1 MNPETRRIRIFD
13 STLRDGEQSPGC
25 SMNLADKLLVLEH
38 LEALGV
44 DVVEAGFAA
53 SSPGDFEA
61 VQALARAAKKT
72 TIASLARCRKA
83 DIDRAWEAVK
93 DAAHPRIHVFIATSP
108 LHMECKLR
116 MTPDQVAAAASECV
130 AYARSLCQDVEF
142 SLEDCSRS
150 ERPFIYRVVAA
161 AIEAGATT
169 VNMPDTV
176 GFSMPEEYEALFRDV
191 LANVPAAS
199 SVVLSCHCHND
210 LGLAVANSLAAVRG
224 GATQVECCLNGIG
237 ERAGNA
243 SLEEI
248 VMALKTRHSFF
259 EADTGID
266 TTRIYAASKCV
277 CSVTGQK
284 LQANKA
290 VVGENAFA
298 HEAGIH
304 QHGVLANPL
313 TYEIMTPESIGLPR
327 SKMVLGKHSG
337 KHAFSQ
343 RLVDLGFRIDDEAR
357 VDELFS
363 KFKILADRKKTVS
376 DADIEALARHSRE
389 VDAPERLTLDRFS
402 VVASDV
408 ITPMGTVRLKFDG
421 KLVEKVGTGDGPVNA
436 CYTAIREIAGLPDA
450 RLEVYNLTAVDGGMD
465 AQCEAT
471 VKVSN
476 NGRTYRGSGVSTDI
490 VEASIRAYIQALNF
504 ALAGGDAPP
513 AAPFDHPQ
521 RGDTGVH

>member
-1 MNPETRRIRIFD
+1 MNNETRRIKIFD

-72 TIASLARCRKA
+72 VVASLARCRKA

-93 DAAHPRIHVFIATSP
+93 DARHPRIHVFIATSP

-116 MTPDQVAAAASECV
+116 MTPDAVVETAVECV
-130 AYARSLCQDVEF
+130 KYARSLCEDIEF

-150 ERPFIYRVVAA
+150 ERPFIRRVVQA

-169 VNMPDTV
+169 INMPDTV
-176 GFSMPEEYEALFRDV
+176 GFAMPEEYEDLFRDV
-191 LANVPAAS
+191 LDGVPGAAD
-199 SVVLSCHCHND
+199 VVLSCHCHND

-248 VMALKTRHSFF
+248 VMALKTRHAFF
-259 EADTGID
+259 GADTGID
-266 TTRIYAASKCV
+266 TTKIYAASKCV
-277 CSVTGQK
+277 CSVTGSK

-290 VVGENAFA
+290 IVGENAFA

-327 SKMVLGKHSG
+327 NKMVLGKHSG
-337 KHAFSQ
+337 RHAFAQ
-343 RLVDLGFRIDDEAR
+343 RLADLGFRLEDAR
-357 VDELFS
+357 IDELFA
-363 KFKILADRKKTVS
+363 KFKDLADRKKTVS
-376 DADIEALARHSRE
+376 DADIEALARHSRGA
-389 VDAPERLTLDRFS
+389 DAPERLALDRFS

-408 ITPMGTVRLKFDG
+408 ITPMGTVRLRLDG
-421 KLVEKVGTGDGPVNA
+421 ELVEKVGTGDGPINA
-436 CYTAIREIAGLPDA
+436 CYAAIREIAGLPSA

-471 VKVSN
+471 VKVSH
-476 NGRTYRGSGVSTDI
+476 NGRVYRGSGVSTDI
-490 VEASIRAYIQALNF
+490 VEASIRAYIQALNA
-504 ALAGGDAPP
+504 ALADKD
-513 AAPFDHPQ
+513 AAPVEFDHPQ

>member
-1 MNPETRRIRIFD
+1 MQEQNRKIKIFD

-25 SMNLADKLLVLEH
+25 SMNLADKLLVLKH

-61 VQALARAAKKT
+61 VQALARAAKT
-72 TIASLARCRKA
+72 ATVASLARCRRA

-93 DAAHPRIHVFIATSP
+93 DARHPRIHVFIATSP

-116 MTPDQVAAAASECV
+116 MTPDEVDAAAGECV
-130 AYARSLCQDVEF
+130 RYSRSLCEDVEF

-150 ERPFIYRVVAA
+150 ERPFIYRVVKT
-161 AIEAGATT
+161 AIDAGATT
-169 VNMPDTV
+169 INLPDTV
-176 GFSMPEEYEALFRDV
+176 GFAMPGEYEALFRDV
-191 LANVPAAS
+191 LANVPGAAN
-199 SVVLSCHCHND
+199 VTLSCHCHND

-248 VMALKTRHSFF
+248 VMALRTRHAFF
-259 EADTGID
+259 GADTGID
-266 TTRIYAASKCV
+266 TTKIYGASKCV
-277 CSVTGQK
+277 CTVTGSK

-290 VVGENAFA
+290 IVGENAFA

-327 SKMVLGKHSG
+327 NKMVLGKHSG

-343 RLVDLGFRIDDEAR
+343 RLADLGFHLEGER
-357 VDELFS
+357 VDELFA
-363 KFKILADRKKTVS
+363 KFKDLADRKKTVS
-376 DADIEALARHSRE
+376 DADIEALARNARNAD
-389 VDAPERLTLDRFS
+389 VPARIVLDRFS
-402 VVASDV
+402 AVASDA
-408 ITPMGTVRLKFDG
+408 ITPMGAVRVKFDG
-421 KLVEKVGTGDGPVNA
+421 ELVEKTGTGDGPVNA
-436 CYTAIREIAGLPDA
+436 CYAAVREIAGLPDA

-476 NGRTYRGSGVSTDI
+476 AGRSYRGSGVSTDI
-490 VEASIRAYIQALNF
+490 VEASIRAYVQALNA
-504 ALAGGDAPP
+504 ALADEGAE
-513 AAPFDHPQ
+513 AAQFDHPQ
-521 RGDTGVH
+521 RGDTGVHDA

>member
-1 MNPETRRIRIFD
+1 MNTETRRIKIFD

-72 TIASLARCRKA
+72 VVASLARCRRA

-93 DAAHPRIHVFIATSP
+93 DARHPRIHVFIATSP

-116 MTPDQVAAAASECV
+116 MTPDAVVETAVECV
-130 AYARSLCQDVEF
+130 KYARSLCEDVEF

-150 ERPFIYRVVAA
+150 ERPFIYRVVQA

-169 VNMPDTV
+169 INLPDTV
-176 GFSMPEEYEALFRDV
+176 GFAMPEEYESLFRDV
-191 LANVPAAS
+191 LANVPGAKDVA
-199 SVVLSCHCHND
+199 LSCHCHND

-248 VMALKTRHSFF
+248 VMALKTRHAFF
-259 EADTGID
+259 GADTGID

-277 CSVTGQK
+277 CSVTGSK

-290 VVGENAFA
+290 IVGENAFA

-313 TYEIMTPESIGLPR
+313 TYEIMTH
-327 SKMVLGKHSG
+327 HSN
-337 KHAFSQ
+337 
-343 RLVDLGFRIDDEAR
+343 
-357 VDELFS
+357 
-363 KFKILADRKKTVS
+363 
-376 DADIEALARHSRE
+376 
-389 VDAPERLTLDRFS
+389 
-402 VVASDV
+402 
-408 ITPMGTVRLKFDG
+408 DG
-421 KLVEKVGTGDGPVNA
+421 RYLHL
-436 CYTAIREIAGLPDA
+436 I
-450 RLEVYNLTAVDGGMD
+450 
-465 AQCEAT
+465 
-471 VKVSN
+471 
-476 NGRTYRGSGVSTDI
+476 
-490 VEASIRAYIQALNF
+490 
-504 ALAGGDAPP
+504 
-513 AAPFDHPQ
+513 H
-521 RGDTGVH
+521 